1 MLKFKS
7 REELLKKK
15 LRIMDECSDSDRDG
29 SWNNG
34 ISIGINDAFES
45 FAERVELYKKYHV
58 PNTYSTGD
66 YKYKLEK
73 YHPKLF
79 KLFWQSQKNKY
90 HIVTES
96 WHLSGKSSGATKQDF
111 NVWLFDY
118 CFGDM

>member
-45 FAERVELYKKYHV
+45 FAERVEFYKKYIVSTKNIKINHLIGGM
-58 PNTYSTGD
+58 YSID
-66 YKYKLEK
+66 LWDNFPDLVKQYL
-73 YHPKLF
+73 
-79 KLFWQSQKNKY
+79 
-90 HIVTES
+90 
-96 WHLSGKSSGATKQDF
+96 KQDEKDY
-111 NVWLFDY
+111 NEWLFDY
-118 CFGDM
+118 CFRDM